1 MYEDSDLVNCLCG
14 NSIVFVA
21 YIVISTTRVFANV
34 GEVSVK
40 KIRPCCILVLL
51 IGLAVV
57 LFFYL
62 RHCSVRRRC
71 GVTSAFSLA

>member
-40 KIRPCCILVLL
+40 KIRPWCILVLL
-51 IGLAVV
+51 IN
-57 LFFYL
+57 
-62 RHCSVRRRC
+62 HQWQ
-71 GVTSAFSLA
+71 